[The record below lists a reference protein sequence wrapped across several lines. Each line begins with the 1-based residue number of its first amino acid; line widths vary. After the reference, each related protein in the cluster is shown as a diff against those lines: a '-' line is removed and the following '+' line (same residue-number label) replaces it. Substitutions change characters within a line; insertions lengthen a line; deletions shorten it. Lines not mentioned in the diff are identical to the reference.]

1 MQRLPES
8 ELDVMLALWDASEAV
23 PRSYIDQKLSHRNW
37 NVNTVNTYLSRL
49 QDKGFVSCQRQG
61 RVNYYTPLIQR
72 ENYLEFESA
81 TFLNKLYNN
90 SLKNFIV
97 SLSGS
102 DAMKEEDISELQ
114 SLLESMKGGEPDGR
128 D

>member
-8 ELDVMLALWDASEAV
+8 ELDVMLALWDASEAA
-23 PRSYIDQKLSHRNW
+23 PRSYIDQKLNHRNW
-37 NVNTVNTYLSRL
+37 NANTVNTYLSRL
-49 QDKGFVSCQRQG
+49 QDKGFVSCERRG

-72 ENYLEFESA
+72 EDYLEFESA

-97 SLSGS
+97 SLSG
-102 DAMKEEDISELQ
+102 AEVMKEEDISELQ
-114 SLLESMKGGEPDGR
+114 NLLESMKGGSGNGSD
-128 D
+128 